1 MSEGVQIMGVMY
13 QFKRAGAVLA
23 ISAVLS
29 LQSVQAQSDLSDASA
44 LSLLPVAVSVAAPV
58 MILAGGVAL
67 TVVSVQASAAGTVIV
82 LERASDG
89 ARATLRFSGRV
100 LEGSA
105 VAVGSAI
112 MVTALS
118 TGYVLSTA
126 SEAIAFV
133 PNEIGRA
140 LLYNERITY

>member
-1 MSEGVQIMGVMY
+1 MGVMY
-13 QFKRAGAVLA
+13 QFKRVGAALA
-23 ISAVLS
+23 ISAVFAM
-29 LQSVQAQSDLSDASA
+29 QGVQAQSDLSDASA

-105 VAVGSAI
+105 IAVGSAI

-118 TGYVLSTA
+118 TGYVLSAA

-140 LLYNERITY
+140 LLYNERVSY